1 MKTVGLKEL
10 NDATGE
16 IVRGVVDRAE
26 EIVILDRGRKV
37 AKLIP
42 YAPST
47 EPSLG
52 EIMREVWAR
61 PRPEKT
67 VANPIIA
74 EGRRRTCV
82 HRVRR

>member
-10 NDATGE
+10 HDATGE

-37 AKLIP
+37 AKLVP
-42 YAPST
+42 YAPSP
-47 EPSLG
+47 EPSWD
-52 EIMREVWAR
+52 EIMRDVWAA
-61 PRPEKT
+61 PQPETT
-67 VANPIIA
+67 VPNPIIA
-74 EGRRRTCV
+74 ERKRRTYA

>member
-10 NDATGE
+10 HDATGE

-37 AKLIP
+37 ARLIP
-42 YAPST
+42 YAPAPD
-47 EPSLG
+47 PSWR
-52 EIMREVWAR
+52 EIMREVWDR
-61 PRPEKT
+61 PRPEGR
-67 VANPIIA
+67 VPNPIIA
-74 EGRRRTCV
+74 ERRRRSYV